1 MALLDLN
8 SFPTILNIEL
18 RLVPSPYQI
27 DVLLTNT
34 GDFKELLN

>member
-8 SFPTILNIEL
+8 SFPTNIEL